1 MPPKTTPKI
10 LLKRKT
16 QKDQLY
22 GMGHVF
28 ETDNGFQ
35 FNVAS
40 KNPTNPGGG
49 FKVEPGECFAMSCDW
64 ARQTLVLGLLNNPD
78 ALTPAK
84 WHIMQSAYELRGKGD
99 DFVFKGSGLSA
110 VKSVD
115 QTLPSITAIPTA
127 LLALGDGVYV
137 VATSGD
143 GGAHAMG
150 FCRKDKTLD
159 YLDPNYGL
167 MRTTDTNAFRIG
179 LEKLFKENYK
189 DIVEEL
195 EVYKVSLA

>member
-1 MPPKTTPKI
+1 MLI
-10 LLKRKT
+10 
-16 QKDQLY
+16 Y
-22 GMGHVF
+22 
-28 ETDNGFQ
+28 
-35 FNVAS
+35 
-40 KNPTNPGGG
+40 
-49 FKVEPGECFAMSCDW
+49 C
-64 ARQTLVLGLLNNPD
+64 
-78 ALTPAK
+78 
-84 WHIMQSAYELRGKGD
+84 
-99 DFVFKGSGLSA
+99 
-110 VKSVD
+110 
-115 QTLPSITAIPTA
+115 

-150 FCRKDKTLD
+150 FAHKDKTLD

-167 MRTTDTNAFRIG
+167 MRTTDANAFRIG